1 MIPSYSAAT
10 WKSHFRQSLIAAS
23 CEGLAIA
30 HEMHVAVRRSRQRHK
45 ARARH
50 CGGLAPILERSSA
63 TAENSRQIVYII
75 PMHHFEECALPAEGE
90 RKAVCRGTL
99 SEP

>member
-10 WKSHFRQSLIAAS
+10 QKSHFRQSLIAAS
-23 CEGLAIA
+23 CEALADA
-30 HEMHVAVRRSRQRHK
+30 HEKRAAVRKSRQRHK

-50 CGGLAPILERSSA
+50 CAGLAPNLERSSA

-75 PMHHFEECALPAEGE
+75 PMHHFEECALPAEAE
-90 RKAVCRGTL
+90 HKAVCRETP